1 MCGICGVIGFE
12 RTDQS
17 EAITRRMMEAL
28 RHRGPDEDGLLVAPS
43 VALGVRRL
51 SIIDLPGGHQPVFN
65 EANNVAV
72 VFNGEIYN
80 YKQLRGTLEGHGH
93 AFRTNSD
100 TEVIV
105 HAYEEWGEECLR
117 ELRGMFAFAIWDARA
132 CGTTGDAAR
141 HARVFIARDRLGI
154 KPLYFYRSEN
164 QLIFA
169 SEIKALL
176 ASGLVPKQ
184 LDPAGLRAFL
194 QLGHIPPP
202 WTAIRGVTPL
212 APGHIGV
219 WRDAEWRTKPYWNLD
234 PHNSAAPPPKQLAA
248 SLADV
253 LVDSMRNHLVSD
265 VPVLLFLSGGTDSAC
280 LAAAARKAGAQNL
293 SAMTVGFGEAEFDET
308 ELSRRTTRALDIP
321 HQVVTLDATRVT
333 AGLDHA
339 IWSLD
344 QPSVDG
350 LNSYWISK
358 LAAEAGFKVALS
370 GQGGDELF
378 GGYESLA
385 WFERFTAVARWAR
398 PLPAALFGRVLDQQA
413 LPFRWR
419 KLSYLMGADDP
430 FVASQMAVKVLFLD
444 RDVTGLLSPA
454 LGQNG
459 HHAEARNHLAY
470 WSKLVERED
479 LLERLAFMDIHTHL
493 QPRLLR
499 DLDATSMAHSIEVRP
514 VFLDHRLVEF
524 LLPVPS
530 ETRIQQKRLL
540 LDAAKSF
547 LPRNLLEDLETRRK
561 RTFTFPFKRWITRDL
576 HGAMQE
582 TFSQQ
587 RLGSRQVLEFGAVD
601 DLWRRYERSE
611 ASVGWS
617 RIWSLFVLQRW
628 CEIMQ
633 VSP

>member
-1 MCGICGVIGFE
+1 MCGIAGIATPG
-12 RTDQS
+12 S
-17 EAITRRMMEAL
+17 AEAL
-28 RHRGPDEDGLLVAPS
+28 RPGAENMAKAMSHRGPDSQGVQSLGPCQLVNA
-43 VALGVRRL
+43 RL
-51 SIIDLPGGHQPVFN
+51 AIIDLSERGRQPMSS
-65 EANNVAV
+65 ANGNLWITY
-72 VFNGEIYN
+72 NGESYN
-80 YKQLRGTLEGHGH
+80 AAELRAELEKRGHRFH
-93 AFRTNSD
+93 STTD
-100 TEVIV
+100 TEVV
-105 HAYEEWGEECLR
+105 LHLYQEYGERCVEK
-117 ELRGMFAFAIWDARA
+117 LRGMFAFAIWDINAQKL
-132 CGTTGDAAR
+132 
-141 HARVFIARDRLGI
+141 FLARDRLGI
-154 KPLYFYRSEN
+154 KPLYLYRSAG
-164 QLIFA
+164 QLVFA
-169 SEIKALL
+169 SEIKTLL
-176 ASGLVPKQ
+176 ASGLVPRQ

-212 APGHIGV
+212 EPGHIGV
-219 WRDAEWRTKPYWNLD
+219 WQNGEWRTESYWTLNT
-234 PHNSAAPPPKQLAA
+234 HSFAAPAPDQLAEGL
-248 SLADV
+248 SGV
-253 LVDSMRNHLVSD
+253 LLDAMRNHLVSD
-265 VPVLLFLSGGTDSAC
+265 VPVLMFLSGGTDSAC

-308 ELSRRTTRALDIP
+308 ELSRKTAQALGIP
-321 HQVVTLDATRVT
+321 HQVVTLDAARV
-333 AGLDHA
+333 ASDLDHA
-339 IWSLD
+339 IWALD

-378 GGYESLA
+378 GGYESLP
-385 WFERFTAVARWAR
+385 WFERFTKVARWAR
-398 PLPAALFGRVLDQQA
+398 PFPNAVFGPILNQSA

-419 KLSYLMGADDP
+419 KLSYLIGADDP

-444 RDVTGLLSPA
+444 RDVAGLLSPA
-454 LGQNG
+454 MGRNG
-459 HHAEARNHLAY
+459 HHAEAQHHLAY
-470 WSKLVERED
+470 WSKLVEHED

-493 QPRLLR
+493 EPRLLR

-514 VFLDHRLVEF
+514 VFLDHRLVEY

-540 LDAAKSF
+540 LDAAKYF
-547 LPRNLLEDLETRRK
+547 LSPDLLRDLESRRK

-576 HGAMQE
+576 HKTMQD

-587 RLGSRQVLEFGAVD
+587 RLRSLRVLEFGAVD
-601 DLWRRYERSE
+601 QLWRRYEHSE

-617 RIWSLFVLQRW
+617 RIWSLFVLERW

>member
-1 MCGICGVIGFE
+1 MCGICGVIGIQCTE
-12 RTDQS
+12 QA
-17 EAITRRMMEAL
+17 EAITCRMMEAL

-43 VALGVRRL
+43 VALGMRRL

-80 YKQLRGTLEGHGH
+80 YKQLRGTLEGRGH
-93 AFRTNSD
+93 AFRTHSD

-117 ELRGMFAFAIWDARA
+117 ELRGMFAFAVWDARA
-132 CGTTGDAAR
+132 SGTTGDAAR
-141 HARVFIARDRLGI
+141 RARVFIARDRLGI
-154 KPLYFYRSEN
+154 KPLYLYRSEN
-164 QLIFA
+164 LLIFA

-212 APGHIGV
+212 APGHTGI
-219 WRDAEWRTKPYWNLD
+219 WHSSEWRTKPYWNLD
-234 PHNSAAPPPKQLAA
+234 PHSSAAPPPKELAA

-293 SAMTVGFGEAEFDET
+293 SAMTVGFGEAGFDET
-308 ELSRRTTRALDIP
+308 ELSRRTARALDIP
-321 HQVVTLDATRVT
+321 HQVVTLDASRVT

-339 IWSLD
+339 IWGLD

-398 PLPAALFGRVLDQQA
+398 PLPAALFGRALDQQA

-493 QPRLLR
+493 EPRLLR

-576 HGAMQE
+576 HGTIQE
-582 TFSQQ
+582 TFSQH
-587 RLGSRQVLEFGAVD
+587 RVDSRQVLEFGAVD

>member
-1 MCGICGVIGFE
+1 MCGIAGIVTPG
-12 RTDQS
+12 S
-17 EAITRRMMEAL
+17 AEAL
-28 RHRGPDEDGLLVAPS
+28 RPGAERMALAMSHRGPDSQGVQSLGACQLVNA
-43 VALGVRRL
+43 RL
-51 SIIDLPGGHQPVFN
+51 AIIDLSERGRQPMSSADGNLWITYNGETYNAAELRAELEKRGHQFHS
-65 EANNVAV
+65 
-72 VFNGEIYN
+72 
-80 YKQLRGTLEGHGH
+80 T
-93 AFRTNSD
+93 TD
-100 TEVIV
+100 TEVV
-105 HAYEEWGEECLR
+105 LHLYQEYGERCVEK
-117 ELRGMFAFAIWDARA
+117 LRGMFAFAIWDI
-132 CGTTGDAAR
+132 DAQKL
-141 HARVFIARDRLGI
+141 FLARDRLGI
-154 KPLYFYRSEN
+154 KPLYLYRSAG
-164 QLIFA
+164 QLVFA
-169 SEIKALL
+169 SEIKTLL
-176 ASGLVPKQ
+176 ASGLVPRK

-212 APGHIGV
+212 EPGHIGV
-219 WRDAEWRTKPYWNLD
+219 WQNGEWRTESYWTLNT
-234 PHNSAAPPPKQLAA
+234 HAVAAPAPDQLAEGL
-248 SLADV
+248 SGV
-253 LVDSMRNHLVSD
+253 LLDAMRNHLVSD
-265 VPVLLFLSGGTDSAC
+265 VPVLMFLSGGTDSAC

-308 ELSRRTTRALDIP
+308 ELSRRTAQALDIP
-321 HQVVTLDATRVT
+321 HQVVTLDAGRV
-333 AGLDHA
+333 AADLDHA
-339 IWSLD
+339 IWALD

-378 GGYESLA
+378 GGYESLP
-385 WFERFTAVARWAR
+385 WFERFTKVARWAR
-398 PLPAALFGRVLDQQA
+398 PFPNALFGPILNQPS

-419 KLSYLMGADDP
+419 KLSYLIGADDP

-444 RDVTGLLSPA
+444 RDVSSLLSPS
-454 LGQNG
+454 LGKNG
-459 HHAEARNHLAY
+459 HHAEAEHHLAY
-470 WSKLVERED
+470 WSKMVEHED

-493 QPRLLR
+493 EPRLLR

-514 VFLDHRLVEF
+514 VFLDHRLVEY

-540 LDAAKSF
+540 LDAAKFF
-547 LPRNLLEDLETRRK
+547 LSPDLLRDLESRRK

-576 HGAMQE
+576 HNTMQE

-587 RLGSRQVLEFGAVD
+587 RLRSLRVLEFGAVD

-611 ASVGWS
+611 SSVGWS
-617 RIWSLFVLQRW
+617 RIWSLFVLERW

>member
-1 MCGICGVIGFE
+1 MESTE
-12 RTDQS
+12 RAES
-17 EAITRRMMEAL
+17 ITRRMMEAL

-43 VALGVRRL
+43 VALGMRRL
-51 SIIDLPGGHQPVFN
+51 SIIDLTGGRQPVFN
-65 EANNVAV
+65 EAGNVAV

-80 YKQLRGTLEGHGH
+80 YQQLRGTLEPRGHV
-93 AFRTNSD
+93 FRTRSD

-105 HAYEEWGEECLR
+105 HAYEEWGAECLR
-117 ELRGMFAFAIWDARA
+117 ELRGMFAFALWDARA
-132 CGTTGDAAR
+132 GGASGDAAR

-154 KPLYFYRSEN
+154 KPLYFYRSGN

-212 APGHIGV
+212 EPGHIGV
-219 WRDAEWRTKPYWNLD
+219 WRDAEWRMEAYWKLD
-234 PHNSAAPPPKQLAA
+234 PHASATPPPKDLAS

-253 LVDSMRNHLVSD
+253 FVDATRNHLVSD

-293 SAMTVGFGEAEFDET
+293 TAMTVGFGEAEFDET
-308 ELSRRTTRALDIP
+308 ELSRRTARALDIP
-321 HQVVTLDATRVT
+321 HQVITLDASRV
-333 AGLDHA
+333 AADLDHA
-339 IWSLD
+339 IWALD

-398 PLPAALFGRVLDQQA
+398 PLPAALFGRALDRQA

-419 KLSYLMGADDP
+419 KLSYLIGADDP
-430 FVASQMAVKVLFLD
+430 FVASQMAVKFLFLD
-444 RDVTGLLSPA
+444 RDVAGLLSPA

-459 HHAEARNHLAY
+459 HHAEARHHLAY
-470 WSKLVERED
+470 WSKLVENEN

-493 QPRLLR
+493 EPRLLR
-499 DLDATSMAHSIEVRP
+499 DLDATSMSHSIEVRP

-530 ETRIQQKRLL
+530 ETRIRQKRLL
-540 LDAAKSF
+540 LDAAKIF
-547 LPRNLLEDLETRRK
+547 LPRDLLQDLQSRRK
-561 RTFTFPFKRWITRDL
+561 RTFTFPFKKWITRDL
-576 HGAMQE
+576 HRTMQE
-582 TFSQQ
+582 AFSSE
-587 RLGSRQVLEFGAVD
+587 RLGRFQVLEFKAVND
-601 DLWRRYERSE
+601 IWRQYQRSE
-611 ASVGWS
+611 SSVGWS
-617 RIWSLFVLQRW
+617 RIWSLFVLGRW
-628 CEIMQ
+628 CEIME
-633 VSP
+633 VGP